1 MAIDQALI
9 GSVAAEMME
18 ELEET
23 YDDDV
28 SIERVA
34 LIVSVDRGE
43 ENTVHFK
50 FSGGTTVY
58 MAKGLLA
65 HVHDNLGK

>member
-1 MAIDQALI
+1 MTIEQSAI
-9 GSVAAEMME
+9 GVVAAEMME
-18 ELEET
+18 ELENAYGE
-23 YDDDV
+23 DAQ
-28 SIERVA
+28 IERVA
-34 LIVSVDRGE
+34 LVVSVEVGD

-50 FSGGTTVY
+50 FSTGSTVY